1 MWKQI
6 LYETSL
12 YGKGKIDETLAKLH
26 ERKHS
31 TKEEKKEQ
39 RERTQF
45 QARRA
50 KPKVGHGRD
59 IETNHVPKLQF
70 QARRA
75 KPKVGHGRGIETNHV
90 PKLQFQARRAKPK
103 VGHGECIE
111 TNHVPKLSPIAKISS
126 IARSIS
132 ERGGIASEQTML
144 KTPTNHKKHIKKGK
158 GWKE

>member
-45 QARRA
+45 QARKA
-50 KPKVGHGRD
+50 KPKVGHG
-59 IETNHVPKLQF
+59 
-70 QARRA
+70 
-75 KPKVGHGRGIETNHV
+75 GS
-90 PKLQFQARRAKPK
+90 
-103 VGHGECIE
+103 IE
-111 TNHVPKLSPIAKISS
+111 TNHVPKLSPIAKSHQS
-126 IARSIS
+126 QEAYQK
-132 ERGGIASEQTML
+132 EGAS
-144 KTPTNHKKHIKKGK
+144 H
-158 GWKE
+158 

>member
-39 RERTQF
+39 RERGPNSKPEEQNPKWVMAGASRQIMF
-45 QARRA
+45 QSS
-50 KPKVGHGRD
+50 HQ
-59 IETNHVPKLQF
+59 LQRSH
-70 QARRA
+70 Q
-75 KPKVGHGRGIETNHV
+75 
-90 PKLQFQARRAKPK
+90 LQEAYQKE
-103 VGHGECIE
+103 G
-111 TNHVPKLSPIAKISS
+111 
-126 IARSIS
+126 
-132 ERGGIASEQTML
+132 ASHQNKSCF
-144 KTPTNHKKHIKKGK
+144 KTPTNHKKHIKKRK

>member
-31 TKEEKKEQ
+31 TKEEKKER

-50 KPKVGHGRD
+50 KPKVGHG
-59 IETNHVPKLQF
+59 
-70 QARRA
+70 
-75 KPKVGHGRGIETNHV
+75 GGI
-90 PKLQFQARRAKPK
+90 K
-103 VGHGECIE
+103 

-132 ERGGIASEQTML
+132 ERGGIASEQIMFQNPHQSQEAYQ
-144 KTPTNHKKHIKKGK
+144 KEKGMERVK
-158 GWKE
+158 A

>member
-1 MWKQI
+1 
-6 LYETSL
+6 
-12 YGKGKIDETLAKLH
+12 
-26 ERKHS
+26 
-31 TKEEKKEQ
+31 
-39 RERTQF
+39 
-45 QARRA
+45 
-50 KPKVGHGRD
+50 
-59 IETNHVPKLQF
+59 
-70 QARRA
+70 
-75 KPKVGHGRGIETNHV
+75 
-90 PKLQFQARRAKPK
+90 